1 MIRKSIY
8 SFLVLV
14 LIYFGFAYLVA
25 IGSIGNYEG
34 PGKISISSTPDEI
47 LNKRTQQQLDDKNK
61 VGINDAKLIL
71 FGDLH
76 VHTTYSSDAFL
87 FSLPLMAGEG
97 THPPADACDFA
108 RYCSSLDFWSN
119 TDHAEDLT
127 PQDWQEIKDTVRKCN
142 QVSGEGQQ
150 DTIAFL
156 GWEWTQQGGYGI
168 PHYGHKNIILK
179 DLEENQI
186 PARPIASPQVGFANM
201 PFPARLGLSSLRPF
215 DGRVQDLM
223 TYARDG
229 QNTPC

>member
-76 VHTTYSSDAFL
+76 VHTTCLLY
-87 FSLPLMAGEG
+87 
-97 THPPADACDFA
+97 T
-108 RYCSSLDFWSN
+108 
-119 TDHAEDLT
+119 
-127 PQDWQEIKDTVRKCN
+127 
-142 QVSGEGQQ
+142 
-150 DTIAFL
+150 
-156 GWEWTQQGGYGI
+156 
-168 PHYGHKNIILK
+168 
-179 DLEENQI
+179 
-186 PARPIASPQVGFANM
+186 SPS
-201 PFPARLGLSSLRPF
+201 P
-215 DGRVQDLM
+215 
-223 TYARDG
+223 RD
-229 QNTPC
+229 